1 MCNCHSRKKKVQ
13 VLSSW
18 YGIKKRRIYFNN
30 FTIGSVGH
38 SVTCLKNKHST
49 FIGNDV
55 LVRHPT
61 FILNLKNF
69 SRFHRNVSR
78 AVRGE
83 LTTVYHN
90 LYAKL
95 KLVCVSL
102 LNTFQ
107 IYCMLNQLNGID
119 QCMPL
124 VQVAVMVVFVL
135 IKNEWISL
143 IWRRTFKYNFWKLL
157 Y

>member
-1 MCNCHSRKKKVQ
+1 MCYCHSRKKKVQ

-38 SVTCLKNKHST
+38 SVTCLKNKHSSL
-49 FIGNDV
+49 IGNDV
-55 LVRHPT
+55 LVRIQHLFLT
-61 FILNLKNF
+61 SKI
-69 SRFHRNVSR
+69 SHVFHSNVSR

-83 LTTVYHN
+83 LITVYHN

-107 IYCMLNQLNGID
+107 ILVESVKWNWSMHASCTGSSNGSFCLNQEWVDFINLETH
-119 QCMPL
+119 
-124 VQVAVMVVFVL
+124 VQ
-135 IKNEWISL
+135 I
-143 IWRRTFKYNFWKLL
+143 
-157 Y
+157 

>member
-1 MCNCHSRKKKVQ
+1 MCNCHSREKKVQ

-107 IYCMLNQLNGID
+107 ILVESVKWNWLMHASCTGSSNGSFCLNQEWVDFINLETH
-119 QCMPL
+119 
-124 VQVAVMVVFVL
+124 VQ
-135 IKNEWISL
+135 I
-143 IWRRTFKYNFWKLL
+143 
-157 Y
+157 